1 MQFIDVYIQ
10 KCLENKSYYRKTSI
24 KAGFILSSVIFL
36 MNIFSNQNITASI
49 IVLFIMWGIFTGAW
63 FIFVKQLEKISKRQ
77 DEKLEAEKLLKQK
90 AKRDQVKMNMENK
103 KKKKKSK

>member
-49 IVLFIMWGIFTGAW
+49 IVLFIMWGIFTWAW
-63 FIFVKQLEKISKRQ
+63 FIFVKQLEKIAKKQYER
-77 DEKLEAEKLLKQK
+77 LAAEKSLKQK
-90 AKRDQVKMNMENK
+90 AKRDQVRMNI

>member
-1 MQFIDVYIQ
+1 MQFIYVYIQ

-77 DEKLEAEKLLKQK
+77 DERLEAEKLLKQK

>member
-49 IVLFIMWGIFTGAW
+49 IVLFIMWGIFTWAW
-63 FIFVKQLEKISKRQ
+63 FIFVKQLEKIAKKQ
-77 DEKLEAEKLLKQK
+77 DERLAAEKSLKQK
-90 AKRDQVKMNMENK
+90 AKRDQVRMNIK
-103 KKKKKSK
+103 KKKNSK